1 MTFEFFISRRYFKS
15 KPNQTI
21 IALITLLSI
30 VGVTIGVTALIVVIA
45 VMGGFESDLKSRIL
59 GIEPHLVIERHS
71 APMEDYQ
78 RLTRWCRQDRK
89 VDAAWPVVK
98 LQVMLKSETRVAG
111 AAIKGVDALKASE
124 GLHIESLK
132 RLTADQLP
140 LPRTGQAP
148 EPVSAPI
155 VLGRDLARTLGV
167 LKGDTIFI
175 ISPRGALAPVGF
187 VPFMKRFR
195 VVDFFET
202 GMYEYDGSLAF
213 MNLRDAQS
221 LAHMKSAVSAVEIRT
236 SDIYHTEAL
245 GKRLISRLGSSY
257 RFQDWMKLNKNLFAA
272 LKLEKAAMFI
282 TLTLIILVATF
293 SITSS
298 LVMMVMEKTKDIAI
312 FRTIGAT
319 KRSIQRL
326 FVYQGMFIG
335 LIGTGSGVIIGTLL
349 CYLQLRYNLV
359 TLPGDV
365 YYITSLPVD
374 LNFVDV
380 MLVAISALFI
390 CFLATLYPAR
400 QAARLDPVE
409 AIRYG

>member
-1 MTFEFFISRRYFKS
+1 
-15 KPNQTI
+15 
-21 IALITLLSI
+21 
-30 VGVTIGVTALIVVIA
+30 
-45 VMGGFESDLKSRIL
+45 
-59 GIEPHLVIERHS
+59 
-71 APMEDYQ
+71 
-78 RLTRWCRQDRK
+78 
-89 VDAAWPVVK
+89 
-98 LQVMLKSETRVAG
+98 
-111 AAIKGVDALKASE
+111 
-124 GLHIESLK
+124 
-132 RLTADQLP
+132 
-140 LPRTGQAP
+140 
-148 EPVSAPI
+148 
-155 VLGRDLARTLGV
+155 
-167 LKGDTIFI
+167 
-175 ISPRGALAPVGF
+175 
-187 VPFMKRFR
+187 
-195 VVDFFET
+195 
-202 GMYEYDGSLAF
+202 
-213 MNLRDAQS
+213 
-221 LAHMKSAVSAVEIRT
+221 
-236 SDIYHTEAL
+236 
-245 GKRLISRLGSSY
+245 
-257 RFQDWMKLNKNLFAA
+257 
-272 LKLEKAAMFI
+272 
-282 TLTLIILVATF
+282 LIILVATF